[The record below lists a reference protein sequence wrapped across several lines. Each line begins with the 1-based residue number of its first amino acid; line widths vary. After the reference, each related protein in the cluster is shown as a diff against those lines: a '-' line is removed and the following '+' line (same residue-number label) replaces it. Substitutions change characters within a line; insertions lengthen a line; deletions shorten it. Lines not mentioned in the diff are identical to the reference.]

1 MGLNQENFND
11 PHIQLPLL
19 YVSLQKSRVGDRIKI
34 LPLVVIPL
42 IRTVSQHKVSADK
55 KKSFH
60 IRNILMQCFSNF
72 LLPQIPCLHAKSVIL
87 YTGFSFKSLLI
98 RKKLD
103 SKFSNYQYQPIYAL
117 C

>member
-55 KKSFH
+55 KKPS
-60 IRNILMQCFSNF
+60 I
-72 LLPQIPCLHAKSVIL
+72 
-87 YTGFSFKSLLI
+87 
-98 RKKLD
+98 
-103 SKFSNYQYQPIYAL
+103 
-117 C
+117 